1 MLDAH
6 GRVWTFFFE
15 HPNILFRLKTRL
27 LDGRSPYST
36 IVQVDCGWDFCS
48 ALSES
53 GSVYVWWLSEGQ
65 LRNLYDER
73 IASLGDRV
81 IPDFNSKDKLLRCD
95 MQILRFDPKIL
106 PPLPSSLPRLT
117 PGECL
122 KEKPKLVKIAAMH
135 SHLIGLSNEGHVLKF
150 CELHNEYDSD
160 WGYWEY
166 VRFNMYIISG
176 ISTSTLHFSLQL
188 PFFSEVDRVRTH
200 PLFCQ
205 SSGGRGLIPPESL
218 RITHVGCTQF

>member
-6 GRVWTFFFE
+6 GRVWTFLLE
-15 HPNILFRLKTRL
+15 QPKILFRLQTRL
-27 LDGRSPYST
+27 FDGRSPDST
-36 IVQVDCGWDFCS
+36 VVQVECGSDFCS

-53 GSVYVWWLSEGQ
+53 GFVYVWWPSEGQ
-65 LRNLYDER
+65 LKNLYDEH
-73 IASLGDRV
+73 IALGDRV
-81 IPDFNSKDKLLRCD
+81 MPDFYSSDKLPCCD
-95 MQILRFDPKIL
+95 TQILRFDPKIL
-106 PPLPSSLPRLT
+106 PPLPLSLPRLS

-188 PFFSEVDRVRTH
+188 PFFSEVGRVRTH